1 MKSLINYVKESLLDD
16 FDILDKSS
24 ETAAK
29 KSQSIGNDYKVNGV
43 YMNGDSRYF
52 CNTFDKRKIK
62 NACKTLYWGD
72 QDIDV
77 YKVSMFNPIE
87 NKSVIEMIG
96 YICNII
102 LSGDKEKIYDKDYI
116 KTLFKDVVKDDVWY
130 KHLILM
136 IDVEKSYNTIVIY
149 IRSDLAIRS
158 PYIKIHLKKK

>member
-62 NACKTLYWGD
+62 NACKTLYWED

-87 NKSVIEMIG
+87 NKSVIEMMG
-96 YICNII
+96 YVCNII
-102 LSGDKEKIYDKDYI
+102 LSGGKEKIDDKEYI

-130 KHLILM
+130 KHLM
-136 IDVEKSYNTIVIY
+136 IDIKERYGVIVIY
-149 IRSDLAIRS
+149 IRSNLAIRS
-158 PYIKIHLKKK
+158 PYINIHLKKK